1 MPKDYVTITQ
11 FNREIKALKQNQS
24 LLESRLEKKI
34 DDSIATLRLEIK
46 AHAEEQQK
54 IFEKN
59 CRGYLDLLMEHMN
72 HRFVVLMEHPIFSE
86 YEAKVNKRLQE
97 I

>member
-11 FNREIKALKQNQS
+11 FNREIQGLKTS
-24 LLESRLEKKI
+24 HIALEKKI
-34 DDSIATLRLEIK
+34 NTSIASLRKELK
-46 AHAEEQQK
+46 VHAEKQRQ

-59 CRGYLDLLMEHMN
+59 CRGFLELFMEHVD
-72 HRFVVLMEHPIFSE
+72 HRFAVLMEHPVFTE
-86 YEAKVNKRLQE
+86 YEEKVNKRLKE